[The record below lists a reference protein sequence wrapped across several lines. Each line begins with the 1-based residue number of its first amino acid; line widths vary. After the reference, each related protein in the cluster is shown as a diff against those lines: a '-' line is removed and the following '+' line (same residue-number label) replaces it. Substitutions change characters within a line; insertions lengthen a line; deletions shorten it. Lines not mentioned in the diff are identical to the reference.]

1 MTMSDKEV
9 TTSQPQQRRTFNVTF
24 LIVSGAVAV
33 FGSIIGM
40 QLITTLGISPNTS
53 IIGALIAM
61 IVARIPIRWFLQFR
75 SIHNQN
81 LVQTTISAATFGA
94 ANSLL
99 IPIGIPYALGM
110 PGLVWPMLIGS
121 GIALAVDVFV
131 LYKLFDSRLFG
142 ANEVWPSGVATAEA
156 LRAGDEGGKKAGLL
170 GVGILGGLVG
180 SYFGVSMSAFGVA
193 FIGNIWALTFF
204 GIGLLVR
211 AYSSALMGIDVNAI
225 YVPHGMMIGAGIVAL
240 GQFVFILV
248 KSTRKKKTDALDSDR
263 TGNDSS
269 VAEVDAPA
277 DGSANSRTPHV
288 HSRSDRDMRRAFG
301 LGGLMYI
308 GGATVLALI
317 GGLFSELTIWQLI
330 LFVVFAAFA
339 ALVSEIIVGI
349 AAMHSGWFP
358 AFAVTLIMLLLGM
371 MMGFPPVALA
381 LLAGYV
387 AATGPAF
394 ADMGF
399 DFKTGHL
406 LRDGRS
412 VEQELFGRRL
422 QLKSGLIGFAVA
434 FVVVALAHESFF
446 AQDLLPPVDRV
457 FATTIETGLT
467 GDVGL
472 QLFLWAIPG
481 ALVQLIGGPKRQI
494 GIMLATGLLILNP
507 LAGWAVIVGIVL
519 RAIILK
525 VRGPE
530 SENTMYTLAA
540 GFIAGDALYSF
551 FSSLW
556 KVR

>member
-1 MTMSDKEV
+1 MTQQD
-9 TTSQPQQRRTFNVTF
+9 TGQPGQDRKQQRTFNITF
-24 LIVSGAVAV
+24 VIISAFVAV
-33 FGSIIGM
+33 FGSIIGI

-75 SIHNQN
+75 NIHNQN

-110 PGLVWPMLIGS
+110 PNLVWPMLIGA
-121 GIALAVDVFV
+121 GIALAIDVFV
-131 LYKLFDSRLFG
+131 LYKIFDSKLFG
-142 ANEVWPSGVATAEA
+142 SNEIWPSGVATAEA
-156 LRAGDEGGKKAGLL
+156 LKAGDEGGKKAGLL
-170 GVGILGGLVG
+170 GLGVFGGLIG
-180 SYFGVSMSAFGVA
+180 THFGISMSAFGVA

-204 GIGLLVR
+204 GVGLLVR
-211 AYSSALMGIDVNAI
+211 AYSESLAGVDVNAI
-225 YVPHGMMIGAGIVAL
+225 YMPHGMMIGAGVVAL
-240 GQFVFILV
+240 GQFVFILLGS
-248 KSTRKKKTDALDSDR
+248 KRKKEKAAQEAAL
-263 TGNDSS
+263 N
-269 VAEVDAPA
+269 APA
-277 DGSANSRTPHV
+277 EPTLNPVEKAVAHV
-288 HSRSDRDMRRAFG
+288 YTRSDRDVKRAFG
-301 LGGLMYI
+301 LGGLLYI
-308 GGATVLALI
+308 GGASLLAVM
-317 GGLFSELTIWQLI
+317 GGLIAELSFWQLL

-339 ALVSEIIVGI
+339 TLVSEIIVGI

-399 DFKTGHL
+399 DFKTGVV
-406 LRDGRS
+406 LRKGQN
-412 VEQELFGRRL
+412 VQQELFGRRQ

-434 FVVVALAHESFF
+434 FVVVALAHESLFS
-446 AQDLLPPVDRV
+446 QDMLPPVDRV
-457 FATTIETGLT
+457 FATTIESGLS
-467 GDVGL
+467 GEVGM

-481 ALVQLIGGPKRQI
+481 AIVQLIGGPKRQI
-494 GIMLATGLLILNP
+494 GIMLSTGLLILNP
-507 LAGWAVIVGIVL
+507 LAGWAVIVGIII
-519 RAIILK
+519 RAVVLK

-530 SENTMYTLAA
+530 SEKTMYTLAA

-551 FSSLW
+551 FSSVW
-556 KVR
+556 KAR

>member
-1 MTMSDKEV
+1 MT
-9 TTSQPQQRRTFNVTF
+9 QQQQTGQSAQRKQQRTFNITF
-24 LIVSGAVAV
+24 VIISAVVAV
-33 FGSIIGM
+33 FGSIIGI

-75 SIHNQN
+75 NIHNQN

-110 PGLVWPMLIGS
+110 PNLVWPMLIGA
-121 GIALAVDVFV
+121 GIALAIDVFV
-131 LYKLFDSRLFG
+131 LYKLFDSKLFG
-142 ANEVWPSGVATAEA
+142 ANEIWPSGVATAEA
-156 LRAGDEGGKKAGLL
+156 LKAGDEGGKKAGLL

-180 SYFGVSMSAFGVA
+180 SHFGVSMSAFGVA

-204 GIGLLVR
+204 GVGLLIR
-211 AYSSALMGIDVNAI
+211 AYSQSLAGVDVNAI
-225 YVPHGMMIGAGIVAL
+225 YMPHGMMIGAGVVAL
-240 GQFVFILV
+240 GQFIFILLGS
-248 KSTRKKKTDALDSDR
+248 KRKKERAAQEAAL
-263 TGNDSS
+263 
-269 VAEVDAPA
+269 VDAAPETVDAAPEGRSIEPA
-277 DGSANSRTPHV
+277 ATNIRT
-288 HSRSDRDMRRAFG
+288 RSDREVKRAFG
-301 LGGLMYI
+301 
-308 GGATVLALI
+308 I
-317 GGLFSELTIWQLI
+317 GGLLYVGGAALLAVMGGLIADLSIWQLL

-339 ALVSEIIVGI
+339 TLVSEIIVGI

-399 DFKTGHL
+399 DFKTGAI
-406 LRDGRS
+406 LRRGQS
-412 VEQELFGRRL
+412 VQQELFGRRQ

-434 FVVVALAHESFF
+434 FVVVALAHESLFS
-446 AQDLLPPVDRV
+446 QDLLPPVDRV
-457 FATTIETGLT
+457 FATTIESGLS
-467 GDVGL
+467 GEVGL
-472 QLFLWAIPG
+472 QLLLWAIPG
-481 ALVQLIGGPKRQI
+481 AIVQLIGGPKRQM

-507 LAGWAVIVGIVL
+507 LAGWAVMVGITI
-519 RAIILK
+519 RAIVLK

-530 SENTMYTLAA
+530 SEKTMYTLAA

-551 FSSLW
+551 FSSVW
-556 KVR
+556 KAR